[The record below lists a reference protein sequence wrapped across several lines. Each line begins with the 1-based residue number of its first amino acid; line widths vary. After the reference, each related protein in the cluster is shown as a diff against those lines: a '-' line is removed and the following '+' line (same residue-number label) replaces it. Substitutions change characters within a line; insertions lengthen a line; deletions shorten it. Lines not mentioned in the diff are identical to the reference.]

1 MHCARC
7 GASVS
12 GSCTVTNAYCDVSA
26 GQVVSGTGEDTCTA
40 AGKVRIS
47 LTGTE
52 CTGTDCSS
60 IMKNRH
66 ARQAKCKMMPR
77 LLQMKTMH
85 SPPYLERE
93 RNEAKLSSTEV
104 QEPPDRV

>member
-1 MHCARC
+1 MEVQLIA
-7 GASVS
+7 
-12 GSCTVTNAYCDVSA
+12 
-26 GQVVSGTGEDTCTA
+26 VVSGTGKGKCT
-40 AGKVRIS
+40 VS

-66 ARQAKCKMMPR
+66 ASQAKCKIMPR
-77 LLQMKTMH
+77 PPQMKTMH

-93 RNEAKLSSTEV
+93 RNEAKLSSTGV
-104 QEPPDRV
+104 QEPPDLV